1 MTPIDCLRNKIT
13 EIDSEIVRAYNIN
26 SDSKSKIVDNQFKQ
40 DKETELTKLK
50 ELKKSYEFAIQ
61 NLIEI

>member
-26 SDSKSKIVDNQFKQ
+26 SDSKSNTVDKQFKQ
-40 DKETELTKLK
+40 DKEAELTKLK

>member
-1 MTPIDCLRNKIT
+1 MTPVNCLRNKII
-13 EIDSEIVRAYNIN
+13 EIDSEIVRAYNID
-26 SDSKSKIVDNQFKQ
+26 SGSKSNTVDNQFKQ

-50 ELKKSYEFAIQ
+50 ELKKSYEFAVQ

>member
-1 MTPIDCLRNKIT
+1 MTPVNCLRNKIT

-26 SDSKSKIVDNQFKQ
+26 SDSKSNAVDNQFKQ

>member
-13 EIDSEIVRAYNIN
+13 EIDSEIVRAYNID
-26 SDSKSKIVDNQFKQ
+26 SGSKSNTVDNQFKQ